1 MSALC
6 GNSQIRRMCLT
17 LLKSARRW
25 QQRYM
30 VNSQASLQDISISLS
45 VALDARASL
54 FDSRHEGAFRLFA
67 GFYEGCPDLAADLY
81 GRTLVLH
88 NYAETP
94 EGGADRV
101 HTAAGFYRER
111 LPWLA
116 AGVVKL
122 RRADDPADRRGAV
135 LFGERLDRHI
145 RENGV
150 RYAVDLL
157 MNRDAGFYLDTRG
170 VRAWARE
177 HLSGKTV
184 LNAFAYTGSLG
195 VAAMAGGA
203 ARVVHLDVNR
213 AFLYVAKTSYTLN
226 GFPISRSDFIAGD
239 FWAMTSGMRRAGKD
253 FDCVILDPPFFA
265 TSPGGTIDLARESHR
280 LINKV
285 RPLIADGGT
294 LIAINNALF
303 LPGAGYLRAL
313 EDLCADGYLTVESLI
328 PAPDD
333 VTGYPHTRSGAPP
346 VDPAPFNHA
355 TKIALLRVRRRTSDL

>member
-1 MSALC
+1 MDNA
-6 GNSQIRRMCLT
+6 
-17 LLKSARRW
+17 
-25 QQRYM
+25 
-30 VNSQASLQDISISLS
+30 QASVPEISGLL
-45 VALDARASL
+45 AAALGARAGLLDA
-54 FDSRHEGAFRLFA
+54 RHEGAYRLFA
-67 GFYEGCPDLAADLY
+67 GFYEGCPDLVADAY

-88 NYAETP
+88 NYADPP
-94 EGGADRV
+94 ERGEILVQAACDFYRDRLSWL
-101 HTAAGFYRER
+101 TAA
-111 LPWLA
+111 
-116 AGVVKL
+116 VVKP
-122 RRADDPADRRGAV
+122 RHAADPVARRGAL
-135 LFGERLDRHI
+135 LFGEHPDRHL

-177 HLSGKTV
+177 RLAGKTV

-195 VAAMAGGA
+195 VAARAGGA
-203 ARVVHLDVNR
+203 ARVVHLDANR
-213 AFLYVAKTSYTLN
+213 AFLNVAKTSYTLN
-226 GFPISRSDFIAGD
+226 GFPIDKADFVAGD
-239 FWAMTSGMRRAGKD
+239 FWAVASRMRQAGKV

-285 RPLIADGGT
+285 RPLVADDGC

-303 LPGAGYLRAL
+303 LSGAGYLRAL
-313 EDLCADGYLTVESLI
+313 EDLCADGYLTIESLI

-333 VTGYPHTRSGAPP
+333 VTGYPQTLFGAPP

-355 TKIALLRVRRRTSDL
+355 TKIALLRVRRGH